1 MNKFFNEFRND
12 HRQIRD
18 LVLGSITAITN
29 ENIEKAKKL
38 LEKLDEVAGPHFR
51 FEEEALYPK
60 LIPIYGVG
68 YIEKLYIDHDLAIA
82 RFERLKSILNKR
94 NLNADEIETVI
105 SLLRELLP
113 HLSDC
118 EGLTIILELFDGKRI
133 AKILKAMNN
142 ARKENLGLLAWSNTT
157 RNRRHLTLIN

>member
-1 MNKFFNEFRND
+1 MNKFFSEFRND

-38 LEKLDEVAGPHFR
+38 LEKLDDVAGPHFR

-60 LIPIYGVG
+60 LIPIYGAG
-68 YIEKLYIDHDLAIA
+68 YIDKLYTDHDLAIA
-82 RFERLKSILNKR
+82 RFERLKSILNKS
-94 NLNADEIETVI
+94 NLNADELETVI

-118 EGLTIILELFDGKRI
+118 EGLTIMLELFDGRRI
-133 AKILKAMNN
+133 EKIYKAMNE
-142 ARKENLGLLAWSNTT
+142 ARQKNVGLLSWSDTV
-157 RNRRHLTLIN
+157 RNRQHLTLLN